1 MTEKSSFFPKN
12 VFGAFGILFF
22 ISGGIIP
29 IQNLIIWGPEIVI
42 RYFTSLD
49 ITAEK
54 LSLVIIG
61 IGVFMVIYGK
71 KKENHFKA

>member
-22 ISGGIIP
+22 ISGAIIP
-29 IQNLIIWGPEIVI
+29 IQNLIIWGPEFVA
-42 RYFTSLD
+42 RYFTSSD

-54 LSLVIIG
+54 LSLVVIA
-61 IGVFMVIYGK
+61 IGVIMIIYGK
-71 KKENHFKA
+71 KKQYQV

>member
-22 ISGGIIP
+22 ISGAIIP
-29 IQNLIIWGPEIVI
+29 IQNLIIWGPEFVM
-42 RYFTSLD
+42 RYFTSAD

-54 LSLVIIG
+54 LSLIVIG
-61 IGVFMVIYGK
+61 IGFMMIIYGK
-71 KKENHFKA
+71 KKQTKI